1 MTPLEAMLP
10 TLQRVVKE
18 VGIPGMWRYN
28 GIMVLSKGP
37 QLAIKVGSKQHI
49 IYFLNHITYIMKYF
63 EM

>member
-37 QLAIKVGSKQHI
+37 QLAIKVGSKQKI
-49 IYFLNHITYIMKYF
+49 INFLIQIIV
-63 EM
+63 